1 MTIRTRYLTLAAVSI
16 SASVSALLATGFTFG
31 FVFQELEFG
40 LRFGLVLPSLAALW
54 LIWTAVR
61 FYRKAE
67 TGFAIE
73 EVGAEG
79 GTGLQYVHE

>member
-31 FVFQELEFG
+31 FVFHELEFG
-40 LRFGLVLPSLAALW
+40 LRFGLVMPFLAALW

-67 TGFAIE
+67 TEFAIE
-73 EVGAEG
+73 EVNPQGSTE
-79 GTGLQYVHE
+79 LQYVHE

>member
-1 MTIRTRYLTLAAVSI
+1 MTIRARYLTLAAVSI

-40 LRFGLVLPSLAALW
+40 LRFSLVLPFLAALW

-67 TGFAIE
+67 AGFGTE
-73 EVGAEG
+73 EVIAQGSAE
-79 GTGLQYVHE
+79 LQYVHE